1 MVTLLLVFLIFYLV
15 KNRTVKA
22 KHVNTIYQT
31 KINFNSARFK
41 NGFKKFAKAF
51 VYIMLLCMYA
61 PILILVLFIL

>member
-41 NGFKKFAKAF
+41 NGFKKFA
-51 VYIMLLCMYA
+51 
-61 PILILVLFIL
+61 